1 MNLPKSVNVVEG
13 GLREGFKIGGK
24 FNPAATQI
32 ELMNVLINR
41 TR

>member
-32 ELMNVLINR
+32 ELINVLINW